1 MKEILKSISKRTLF
15 NILIF
20 LQVLFSILYFF
31 STTISMQAVINSNI
45 SANSELDSNPKRT
58 LHMLI
63 QNEDDE
69 NFSKFK
75 NDLLNEG
82 VVKNFSG
89 WRNDFLSPDIL
100 NLVDST
106 DDIDSDIDSVVLT
119 NGCEKLKKIK
129 IKTGR
134 YFTDA
139 DFRKENATGS
149 KSKPFLMILGSEF
162 ANNQNL
168 KVGDSYHDVNDK
180 YYKVVGI
187 LEPNSKWFY
196 QTVSEGMIMVMDN
209 AVMVAYVNDSENP
222 IMHYY
227 SILNDNINSDDAIY
241 KINKIAKKYNIVVE
255 AKTISTELNET
266 YSESVSQDISWV
278 IFSLIILVFVTIG
291 TSILIVSHMYMRKN
305 EIGIRMACGYSFKKV
320 LLLLWGEFLVVAIL
334 AFLSALLIAYIS
346 CSGGKEI
353 MSSAYHISSFH
364 LSYGI
369 VLIGIGVFLL
379 MCIPSLLVLVFK
391 LRKVQPKD
399 LIGGK

>member
-1 MKEILKSISKRTLF
+1 MKEILKSIFKRTLF

-20 LQVLFSILYFF
+20 LQILFSILYFLV
-31 STTISMQAVINSNI
+31 TIISIQAVVNSNI
-45 SANSELDSNPKRT
+45 AVNNELDANPKKT
-58 LHMLI
+58 IHMEI

-82 VVKNFSG
+82 VVKNFFG

-139 DFRKENATGS
+139 DFKKENANGS
-149 KSKPFLMILGSEF
+149 KSKPFSMILGSEF

-187 LEPNSKWFY
+187 LESDSKWFY
-196 QTVSEGMIMVMDN
+196 QTVADGKVMIMDN
-209 AVMVAYVNDSENP
+209 AVMVAYVDNPDNP
-222 IMHYY
+222 IMNYY
-227 SILNDNINSDDAIY
+227 SILNDNVNSDEAIY
-241 KINKIAKKYNIVVE
+241 KINTIAKKYNIILN
-255 AKTISTELNET
+255 TDIISDKLDQQYDN
-266 YSESVSQDISWV
+266 SVSSNISW
-278 IFSLIILVFVTIG
+278 IILSIFIMAFVSVG
-291 TSILIVSHMYMRKN
+291 TSILIISHMYKRKY

-353 MSSAYHISSFH
+353 MSSAYYISSFH

-369 VLIGIGVFLL
+369 VLIGIGIFLL

>member
-31 STTISMQAVINSNI
+31 ITTISMQAVVNSNI

-58 LHMLI
+58 LHMEI
-63 QNEDDE
+63 QNEDSK

-75 NDLLNEG
+75 EELLNANLVDG
-82 VVKNFSG
+82 LTG
-89 WRNDFLSPDIL
+89 WRNS
-100 NLVDST
+100 
-106 DDIDSDIDSVVLT
+106 VLT
-119 NGCEKLKKIK
+119 PDTHVIGERGDNFDNVQLANGSEKLKKINVA
-129 IKTGR
+129 TGR

-139 DFRKENATGS
+139 DFKKENAIGS
-149 KSKPFLMILGSEF
+149 KSKPFSMILGSEF

-187 LEPNSKWFY
+187 LEPNSKWFR
-196 QTVSEGMIMVMDN
+196 QTVSEGNIMVMDN
-209 AVMVAYVNDSENP
+209 AVMVAYVNDPENP
-222 IMHYY
+222 LMHYY
-227 SILNDNINSDDAIY
+227 SILNDNVNSDDAIY

-334 AFLSALLIAYIS
+334 AFISALLIAYIS

-353 MSSAYHISSFH
+353 MFSAYYISSFH

>member
-1 MKEILKSISKRTLF
+1 MKEILKSITKRTLF

-20 LQVLFSILYFF
+20 LQILFSILYFF
-31 STTISMQAVINSNI
+31 ITTISMQAVINSNI

-58 LHMLI
+58 LHMEI
-63 QNEDDE
+63 QNEDSK

-75 NDLLNEG
+75 EELLNANLVDG
-82 VVKNFSG
+82 LTG
-89 WRNDFLSPDIL
+89 WRNS
-100 NLVDST
+100 
-106 DDIDSDIDSVVLT
+106 VLT
-119 NGCEKLKKIK
+119 PDTHVIGERGDNFDNVQLANGSEKLKKINVA
-129 IKTGR
+129 TGR

-139 DFRKENATGS
+139 DFKKENAIGS
-149 KSKPFLMILGSEF
+149 KSKPFSMILGSEF

-187 LEPNSKWFY
+187 LEPNSKWFR
-196 QTVSEGMIMVMDN
+196 QTVSEGNIMVMDN
-209 AVMVAYVNDSENP
+209 AVMVAYVNDPENP
-222 IMHYY
+222 LMHYY
-227 SILNDNINSDDAIY
+227 SILNDNVNSDDAIY

-334 AFLSALLIAYIS
+334 AFISALLIAYIS

-353 MSSAYHISSFH
+353 MFSAYYISSFH

>member
-1 MKEILKSISKRTLF
+1 MKEIFKSISKRTLF

-31 STTISMQAVINSNI
+31 ITTISMQAVVNSNI

-58 LHMLI
+58 LHMEI
-63 QNEDDE
+63 QNEDSK

-75 NDLLNEG
+75 EELLNANLVDG
-82 VVKNFSG
+82 LTG
-89 WRNDFLSPDIL
+89 WRNS
-100 NLVDST
+100 
-106 DDIDSDIDSVVLT
+106 VLT
-119 NGCEKLKKIK
+119 PDTHVIGERGDNFDNVQLANGSEKLKKINVA
-129 IKTGR
+129 TGR

-139 DFRKENATGS
+139 DFKKENAIGS
-149 KSKPFLMILGSEF
+149 KFKPFSMILGSEF

-187 LEPNSKWFY
+187 LEPNSKWFR
-196 QTVSEGMIMVMDN
+196 QTVSEGNIMVMDN
-209 AVMVAYVNDSENP
+209 AVMVAYVNDPENP
-222 IMHYY
+222 LMHYY
-227 SILNDNINSDDAIY
+227 SILNDNVNSDDAIY

-334 AFLSALLIAYIS
+334 AFISALLIAYIS

-353 MSSAYHISSFH
+353 MFSAYYISSFH

>member
-31 STTISMQAVINSNI
+31 ITTISMQAVVNSNI
-45 SANSELDSNPKRT
+45 SAKNELDSNPKRT
-58 LHMLI
+58 IHMEI
-63 QNEDDE
+63 QNEDSK

-75 NDLLNEG
+75 EELLNANLVDG
-82 VVKNFSG
+82 LTG
-89 WRNDFLSPDIL
+89 WRNSDLTPDTHVIGERGDNFDNVQL
-100 NLVDST
+100 AKGS
-106 DDIDSDIDSVVLT
+106 
-119 NGCEKLKKIK
+119 EKLKEINVA
-129 IKTGR
+129 TGR

-139 DFRKENATGS
+139 DFKKENATGS
-149 KSKPFLMILGSEF
+149 KSKPFSMILGSEF

-187 LEPNSKWFY
+187 LEPNSKWFR
-196 QTVSEGMIMVMDN
+196 QTVSEGNIMVMDN
-209 AVMVAYVNDSENP
+209 AVMVAYVNDPGNP

-227 SILNDNINSDDAIY
+227 SILNDNVNSDDAIY
-241 KINKIAKKYNIVVE
+241 NINKIAKKYNIVLE
-255 AKTISTELNET
+255 AKTISTELDET

-320 LLLLWGEFLVVAIL
+320 LLLLWGEFLVVSIL

-346 CSGGKEI
+346 CSGGKE
-353 MSSAYHISSFH
+353 MMFSAYYISSFH

-369 VLIGIGVFLL
+369 VLIGIGIFLL

>member
-1 MKEILKSISKRTLF
+1 MKEIFKSISKRTLF

-31 STTISMQAVINSNI
+31 ITTISMQAVVNSNI
-45 SANSELDSNPKRT
+45 SAKNELDSNPKRT
-58 LHMLI
+58 LHMEI
-63 QNEDDE
+63 QNEDSK

-75 NDLLNEG
+75 EELLNANLVDG
-82 VVKNFSG
+82 LTG
-89 WRNDFLSPDIL
+89 WRNSDLTPDTHVIGEKG
-100 NLVDST
+100 DSF
-106 DDIDSDIDSVVLT
+106 DNVQLAKGS
-119 NGCEKLKKIK
+119 EKLKEINVA
-129 IKTGR
+129 TGR

-139 DFRKENATGS
+139 DFKKENATGS
-149 KSKPFLMILGSEF
+149 KSKPFSMILGSEF

-187 LEPNSKWFY
+187 LEPNSKWFR

-227 SILNDNINSDDAIY
+227 SILNDNVNSDDAIY
-241 KINKIAKKYNIVVE
+241 KINKIAKKYNIVLE
-255 AKTISTELNET
+255 ANTISTELDET
-266 YSESVSQDISWV
+266 YSESVNQDISWV

-320 LLLLWGEFLVVAIL
+320 LLLLWGEFLVVSIL
-334 AFLSALLIAYIS
+334 AFISALLIAYIS
-346 CSGGKEI
+346 YSGGKE
-353 MSSAYHISSFH
+353 MMFSAYYFSSFH

-369 VLIGIGVFLL
+369 VLIGIGIFLL

>member
-1 MKEILKSISKRTLF
+1 MKEILKSITKRTLF

-31 STTISMQAVINSNI
+31 ITTISMQAVVNSNI
-45 SANSELDSNPKRT
+45 SAKNELDSNPKRT
-58 LHMLI
+58 LHMEI
-63 QNEDDE
+63 QNEDSK

-75 NDLLNEG
+75 EELLNANLVDG
-82 VVKNFSG
+82 LTG
-89 WRNDFLSPDIL
+89 WRNSDLTPDTHVIGEKG
-100 NLVDST
+100 DSF
-106 DDIDSDIDSVVLT
+106 DNVQLA
-119 NGCEKLKKIK
+119 NGSEKLKKINVA
-129 IKTGR
+129 TGR

-139 DFRKENATGS
+139 DFKKENAIGS
-149 KSKPFLMILGSEF
+149 KSKPFSMILGSEF

-187 LEPNSKWFY
+187 LEPNSKWFR
-196 QTVSEGMIMVMDN
+196 QTVSEGNIMVMDN
-209 AVMVAYVNDSENP
+209 AVMVAYVNDPENP
-222 IMHYY
+222 LMHYY
-227 SILNDNINSDDAIY
+227 SILNDNVNSDDAIY

-334 AFLSALLIAYIS
+334 AFISALLIAYIS

-353 MSSAYHISSFH
+353 MFSAYYISSFH

>member
-1 MKEILKSISKRTLF
+1 MKEILKSIFKRTLF

-20 LQVLFSILYFF
+20 LQILFSILYFLV
-31 STTISMQAVINSNI
+31 TIISIQAVVNSNI
-45 SANSELDSNPKRT
+45 AVNNELDANPKKT
-58 LHMLI
+58 IHMEI

-139 DFRKENATGS
+139 DFKKENANGS
-149 KSKPFLMILGSEF
+149 KSKPFSILLGSEF
-162 ANNQNL
+162 ANKQNL
-168 KVGDSYHDVNDK
+168 KVGDNYKDINDE

-187 LEPNSKWFY
+187 LESDSKWFY
-196 QTVSEGMIMVMDN
+196 QTVADGKVMIMDN
-209 AVMVAYVNDSENP
+209 AVMVAYVDNPDNP
-222 IMHYY
+222 IMNYY
-227 SILNDNINSDDAIY
+227 SILNDNVNSDEAIY
-241 KINKIAKKYNIVVE
+241 KINTIAKKYNIILN
-255 AKTISTELNET
+255 TDIISDKLDQQYDN
-266 YSESVSQDISWV
+266 SVSSNISW
-278 IFSLIILVFVTIG
+278 IILSIFIMAFVSVG
-291 TSILIVSHMYMRKN
+291 TSILIISHMYKRKY
-305 EIGIRMACGYSFKKV
+305 EIGIRMAYGYSFKKI
-320 LLLLWGEFLVVAIL
+320 LLLLWGEFFVVSLL
-334 AFLSALLIAYIS
+334 AFLSALIYTIIY
-346 CSGGKEI
+346 CSGGKRA
-353 MSSAYHISSFH
+353 MSSTYFISSYH
-364 LSYGI
+364 LNGSV
-369 VLIGIGVFLL
+369 VLISIGIFLL
-379 MCIPSLLVLVFK
+379 MCLPSILALVFK

>member
-1 MKEILKSISKRTLF
+1 MKEILKSITKRTLF

-20 LQVLFSILYFF
+20 LQILFSILYFF
-31 STTISMQAVINSNI
+31 ITTISMQAVVNSNI
-45 SANSELDSNPKRT
+45 SAKNELDSNPKRT
-58 LHMLI
+58 LHMEI
-63 QNEDDE
+63 QNEDSK

-75 NDLLNEG
+75 EELLNANLVDG
-82 VVKNFSG
+82 LTG
-89 WRNDFLSPDIL
+89 WRNSDLTPDTHVIGEKG
-100 NLVDST
+100 DSF
-106 DDIDSDIDSVVLT
+106 DNVQLAKGS
-119 NGCEKLKKIK
+119 EKPKKINVA
-129 IKTGR
+129 TGR

-139 DFRKENATGS
+139 DFKKENATGS
-149 KSKPFLMILGSEF
+149 KSKPFSMILGSEF

-187 LEPNSKWFY
+187 LEPNSKWFR
-196 QTVSEGMIMVMDN
+196 QTVSEGMIMVIDN

-222 IMHYY
+222 LMHYY
-227 SILNDNINSDDAIY
+227 SILNDNVNSDDAIY

-320 LLLLWGEFLVVAIL
+320 LLLLWGEFLVVSIL

-346 CSGGKEI
+346 YSGGKEI
-353 MSSAYHISSFH
+353 MFSAYYFSSFH

>member
-31 STTISMQAVINSNI
+31 ITTISMQAVVNSNI
-45 SANSELDSNPKRT
+45 SAKNELDSNPKRT
-58 LHMLI
+58 LHMEI
-63 QNEDDE
+63 QNEDSK

-75 NDLLNEG
+75 EELLSANLVDG
-82 VVKNFSG
+82 LTG
-89 WRNDFLSPDIL
+89 WRNSDLTPDTHAIGEKG
-100 NLVDST
+100 DSF
-106 DDIDSDIDSVVLT
+106 DNVQLAKGS
-119 NGCEKLKKIK
+119 EKLKEINVA
-129 IKTGR
+129 TGR

-139 DFRKENATGS
+139 DFKKENATGS
-149 KSKPFLMILGSEF
+149 KSKPFSMILGSEF

-187 LEPNSKWFY
+187 LEPYSKWFR

-227 SILNDNINSDDAIY
+227 SILNDNVNSDDAIY
-241 KINKIAKKYNIVVE
+241 KINKIAKKYNIVLE
-255 AKTISTELNET
+255 ANTISTELDET
-266 YSESVSQDISWV
+266 YSESVNQDISWV

-320 LLLLWGEFLVVAIL
+320 LLLLWGEFLVVSIL
-334 AFLSALLIAYIS
+334 AFISALLIAYIS
-346 CSGGKEI
+346 YSGGKE
-353 MSSAYHISSFH
+353 MMFSAYYFSSFH

-369 VLIGIGVFLL
+369 VLIGIGIFLL

>member
-1 MKEILKSISKRTLF
+1 MKEIFKSISKRTLF

-31 STTISMQAVINSNI
+31 ITTISMQAVVNSNI
-45 SANSELDSNPKRT
+45 SAKNELDSNPKRT
-58 LHMLI
+58 LHMEI
-63 QNEDDE
+63 QNEDSK

-75 NDLLNEG
+75 EELLNANLVDG
-82 VVKNFSG
+82 LTG
-89 WRNDFLSPDIL
+89 WRNSDLTPDTHVIGEKG
-100 NLVDST
+100 DSF
-106 DDIDSDIDSVVLT
+106 DNVQLAKDS
-119 NGCEKLKKIK
+119 EKLKEINVA
-129 IKTGR
+129 TGR

-139 DFRKENATGS
+139 DFKKENATGS
-149 KSKPFLMILGSEF
+149 KSKPFSMILGSEF

-187 LEPNSKWFY
+187 LEPNSKWFR
-196 QTVSEGMIMVMDN
+196 QTVSEGNIMVIDN

-227 SILNDNINSDDAIY
+227 SILNDNVNSDDAIY
-241 KINKIAKKYNIVVE
+241 KINKIAKKYNIVLE
-255 AKTISTELNET
+255 AKTISTELDET

-320 LLLLWGEFLVVAIL
+320 LLLLWGEFLVVSVL
-334 AFLSALLIAYIS
+334 AFISALLISYIS
-346 CSGGKEI
+346 CSGGKE
-353 MSSAYHISSFH
+353 MMFSAYYISSFH

>member
-31 STTISMQAVINSNI
+31 ITTISMKAVINSNI

-58 LHMLI
+58 LHMEI
-63 QNEDDE
+63 QNEDSK

-75 NDLLNEG
+75 EELLNANLVDG
-82 VVKNFSG
+82 LTG
-89 WRNDFLSPDIL
+89 WRNS
-100 NLVDST
+100 
-106 DDIDSDIDSVVLT
+106 VLT
-119 NGCEKLKKIK
+119 PDTHVIGERGDNFDNVQLANGSEKLKKINVA
-129 IKTGR
+129 TGR

-139 DFRKENATGS
+139 DFKKENAIGS
-149 KSKPFLMILGSEF
+149 KSKPFSMILGSEF

-187 LEPNSKWFY
+187 LEPNSKWFR
-196 QTVSEGMIMVMDN
+196 QTVSEGNIMVMDN
-209 AVMVAYVNDSENP
+209 AVMVAYVNDPENP
-222 IMHYY
+222 LMHYY
-227 SILNDNINSDDAIY
+227 SILNDNVNSDDAIY

-334 AFLSALLIAYIS
+334 AFISALLIAYIS

-353 MSSAYHISSFH
+353 MFSAYYISSFH

-369 VLIGIGVFLL
+369 VLIGIGIFLL

>member
-1 MKEILKSISKRTLF
+1 MKEIFKSISKRTLF

-31 STTISMQAVINSNI
+31 ITTISMQAVVNSNI

-58 LHMLI
+58 LHMEI
-63 QNEDDE
+63 QNEDSK

-75 NDLLNEG
+75 EELLNANLVNG
-82 VVKNFSG
+82 LTG
-89 WRNDFLSPDIL
+89 WRNSDLTPDTHVIGEKG
-100 NLVDST
+100 DSF
-106 DDIDSDIDSVVLT
+106 DNVQLAKGS
-119 NGCEKLKKIK
+119 EKLKKINVA
-129 IKTGR
+129 TGR

-139 DFRKENATGS
+139 DFKKENATGS
-149 KSKPFLMILGSEF
+149 KSKPFSMILGSEF

-187 LEPNSKWFY
+187 LEPNSKWFR
-196 QTVSEGMIMVMDN
+196 QTVSEGNIMVMDN
-209 AVMVAYVNDSENP
+209 AVMVAYVNDPENP
-222 IMHYY
+222 LMHYY
-227 SILNDNINSDDAIY
+227 SILNDNVNSDDAIY

-320 LLLLWGEFLVVAIL
+320 LLLLWGEFLVVSIL

-346 CSGGKEI
+346 YSGGKEI
-353 MSSAYHISSFH
+353 MFSAYYFSSFH

>member
-1 MKEILKSISKRTLF
+1 MKEILKSITKRTLF

-31 STTISMQAVINSNI
+31 ITTISMQAVVNSNI
-45 SANSELDSNPKRT
+45 SAKNELDSNPKRT
-58 LHMLI
+58 LHMEI
-63 QNEDDE
+63 QNEDSK

-75 NDLLNEG
+75 EELLNANLVDG
-82 VVKNFSG
+82 LTG
-89 WRNDFLSPDIL
+89 WRNSDLTPDTHVIGEKG
-100 NLVDST
+100 DSF
-106 DDIDSDIDSVVLT
+106 DNVQLAKGS
-119 NGCEKLKKIK
+119 EKLKEINVA
-129 IKTGR
+129 TGS

-139 DFRKENATGS
+139 DFKKENAIGS
-149 KSKPFLMILGSEF
+149 KSKPFSMILGSEF

-187 LEPNSKWFY
+187 LEPNSKWFR
-196 QTVSEGMIMVMDN
+196 QTVSEGNIMVMDN

-227 SILNDNINSDDAIY
+227 SILNDNVNSDDAIY
-241 KINKIAKKYNIVVE
+241 KINKIAKKYNIVLE
-255 AKTISTELNET
+255 ANTISTELDET
-266 YSESVSQDISWV
+266 YSESVNQDISWV

-320 LLLLWGEFLVVAIL
+320 LLLLWGEFLVVSIL
-334 AFLSALLIAYIS
+334 AFISALLIAYIS
-346 CSGGKEI
+346 YSGGKE
-353 MSSAYHISSFH
+353 MMFSAYYFSSFH

-369 VLIGIGVFLL
+369 VLIGIGIFLL

>member
-1 MKEILKSISKRTLF
+1 MKEILKSITKRTLF

-31 STTISMQAVINSNI
+31 ITTISMQAVVNSNI
-45 SANSELDSNPKRT
+45 SAKNELDSNPKRT
-58 LHMLI
+58 LHMEI
-63 QNEDDE
+63 QNEDSK

-75 NDLLNEG
+75 EELLNANLVDG
-82 VVKNFSG
+82 LTG
-89 WRNDFLSPDIL
+89 WRNSDLTPDTHVIGEKG
-100 NLVDST
+100 DSF
-106 DDIDSDIDSVVLT
+106 DNVQLAKGS
-119 NGCEKLKKIK
+119 EKLKKINVA
-129 IKTGR
+129 TGR

-139 DFRKENATGS
+139 DFKKENATGS
-149 KSKPFLMILGSEF
+149 KSKPFSMILGSEF

-187 LEPNSKWFY
+187 LEPNSKWFR
-196 QTVSEGMIMVMDN
+196 QTVSEGNIMVMDN
-209 AVMVAYVNDSENP
+209 AVMVAYVNDPENP
-222 IMHYY
+222 LMHYY
-227 SILNDNINSDDAIY
+227 SILNDNVNSDDAIY

-320 LLLLWGEFLVVAIL
+320 LLLLWGEFLVVSIL

-346 CSGGKEI
+346 YSAGKEI
-353 MSSAYHISSFH
+353 MFSAYYFSSFH

>member
-1 MKEILKSISKRTLF
+1 MKEILKSIFKRTLF

-20 LQVLFSILYFF
+20 LQILFSILYFLV
-31 STTISMQAVINSNI
+31 TIISIQAVVNSNI
-45 SANSELDSNPKRT
+45 AVNNELDANPKKT
-58 LHMLI
+58 IHMEI

-139 DFRKENATGS
+139 DFKKENANGS
-149 KSKPFLMILGSEF
+149 KSKPFSILLGSEF
-162 ANNQNL
+162 ANKQNL
-168 KVGDSYHDVNDK
+168 KVGDNYKDINDE

-187 LEPNSKWFY
+187 LESDSKWFY
-196 QTVSEGMIMVMDN
+196 QTVADGKVMIMDN
-209 AVMVAYVNDSENP
+209 AVMVAYVDNPDNP
-222 IMHYY
+222 IMNYY
-227 SILNDNINSDDAIY
+227 SILNDNVNSDEAIY
-241 KINKIAKKYNIVVE
+241 KINTIAKKYNIILN
-255 AKTISTELNET
+255 TDIISGKLDQQYDN
-266 YSESVSQDISWV
+266 SVSSNISW
-278 IFSLIILVFVTIG
+278 IILSIFIMAFVSVG
-291 TSILIVSHMYMRKN
+291 TSILIISHMYKRKY

-320 LLLLWGEFLVVAIL
+320 LLLLCGEFLIVAIL
-334 AFLSALLIAYIS
+334 AFLSALIIAYIS
-346 CSGGKEI
+346 CSGGKE
-353 MSSAYHISSFH
+353 MLTSTYYISSFH

-369 VLIGIGVFLL
+369 VLIGIGIFLL

>member
-20 LQVLFSILYFF
+20 LQALFSILYFF

-45 SANSELDSNPKRT
+45 SAKNELDSNPKRT

-63 QNEDDE
+63 QNDDSKY
-69 NFSKFK
+69 FSKFK
-75 NDLLNEG
+75 EELLNANLVNG
-82 VVKNFSG
+82 LTG
-89 WRNDFLSPDIL
+89 WRNSDLTPDTRVIGDTED
-100 NLVDST
+100 NF
-106 DDIDSDIDSVVLT
+106 DSVELAK
-119 NGCEKLKKIK
+119 GCENLKKINVA
-129 IKTGR
+129 TGR

-139 DFRKENATGS
+139 DFKKENATGS
-149 KSKPFLMILGSEF
+149 KSKPFSMILGSEF

-209 AVMVAYVNDSENP
+209 AVMVAYINDSENP

-227 SILNDNINSDDAIY
+227 SILNDNVNSDDAIY
-241 KINKIAKKYNIVVE
+241 KINKIAKKYNIVLE
-255 AKTISTELNET
+255 ANTISTELDET
-266 YSESVSQDISWV
+266 YSESVNQDISWV

-320 LLLLWGEFLVVAIL
+320 LLLLWGEFLVVSIL
-334 AFLSALLIAYIS
+334 AFISALLIAYIS
-346 CSGGKEI
+346 CSGGKE
-353 MSSAYHISSFH
+353 MMFSAYYFSSFH

-369 VLIGIGVFLL
+369 VLIGIGIFLL

>member
-63 QNEDDE
+63 QNEDSKY
-69 NFSKFK
+69 FSKFK
-75 NDLLNEG
+75 EELLNA
-82 VVKNFSG
+82 
-89 WRNDFLSPDIL
+89 
-100 NLVDST
+100 NL
-106 DDIDSDIDSVVLT
+106 DSVELAK
-119 NGCEKLKKIK
+119 GCENLKKINVA
-129 IKTGR
+129 TGR

-139 DFRKENATGS
+139 DFKKENATGS

-196 QTVSEGMIMVMDN
+196 QTVSDGMIMVMDN

-227 SILNDNINSDDAIY
+227 SILNDNVNSDDAIY

-278 IFSLIILVFVTIG
+278 IFSLIILVTIG

-369 VLIGIGVFLL
+369 VLIGIGIFLL

>member
-63 QNEDDE
+63 QNEDSKY
-69 NFSKFK
+69 FSKFK
-75 NDLLNEG
+75 EELLNANLVNG
-82 VVKNFSG
+82 LTG
-89 WRNDFLSPDIL
+89 WRNS
-100 NLVDST
+100 DST
-106 DDIDSDIDSVVLT
+106 PDTHVIGDTEEDLDSVELAK
-119 NGCEKLKKIK
+119 GCENLKKI
-129 IKTGR
+129 
-134 YFTDA
+134 
-139 DFRKENATGS
+139 NVATGS

-196 QTVSEGMIMVMDN
+196 QTVSDGMIMVMDN

-227 SILNDNINSDDAIY
+227 SILNDNVNSDDAIY

-369 VLIGIGVFLL
+369 VLIGIGIFLL

>member
-63 QNEDDE
+63 QNEDSKY
-69 NFSKFK
+69 FSKFK
-75 NDLLNEG
+75 EELLNANLVNG
-82 VVKNFSG
+82 LTG
-89 WRNDFLSPDIL
+89 WRNSDLTPDTRVIVDTEDDF
-100 NLVDST
+100 
-106 DDIDSDIDSVVLT
+106 DSVELAK
-119 NGCEKLKKIK
+119 GCENLKKINVA
-129 IKTGR
+129 TGR

-139 DFRKENATGS
+139 DFKKENATGS

-187 LEPNSKWFY
+187 LEPNSKWFR

-209 AVMVAYVNDSENP
+209 AVMVAYVNDSKNP

-227 SILNDNINSDDAIY
+227 SILNDNVNSDDAIY

-305 EIGIRMACGYSFKKV
+305 EIGIRMANGYSFKKI
-320 LLLLWGEFLVVAIL
+320 LLLLWGEFFVVALL
-334 AFLSALLIAYIS
+334 AFLSALIYTIIY
-346 CSGGKEI
+346 CSGGKTA
-353 MSSAYHISSFH
+353 MSSTYFISSYH
-364 LSYGI
+364 LTGSVVI
-369 VLIGIGVFLL
+369 ISIGIFLL

>member
-1 MKEILKSISKRTLF
+1 MKEILKSISKRTLL

-31 STTISMQAVINSNI
+31 ITTISMQAVINSNI
-45 SANSELDSNPKRT
+45 SAKNELDSNPKRT
-58 LHMLI
+58 LHMEI
-63 QNEDDE
+63 QNEDSK

-75 NDLLNEG
+75 EELLNANLVDG
-82 VVKNFSG
+82 LTG
-89 WRNDFLSPDIL
+89 WRNSDLTPDTHVIGEKG
-100 NLVDST
+100 DSF
-106 DDIDSDIDSVVLT
+106 DNVQLAKGS
-119 NGCEKLKKIK
+119 EKLKEINVA
-129 IKTGR
+129 TGS

-139 DFRKENATGS
+139 DFKKENATGS
-149 KSKPFLMILGSEF
+149 KSKPFSMILGSEF

-168 KVGDSYHDVNDK
+168 KVGDGYHDVNDK

-187 LEPNSKWFY
+187 LEPNSKWFR
-196 QTVSEGMIMVMDN
+196 QTVSEGNIMVMDN
-209 AVMVAYVNDSENP
+209 AVMVAYVNDPGNP

-227 SILNDNINSDDAIY
+227 SILNDNVNSDDAIY
-241 KINKIAKKYNIVVE
+241 KINKIAKKYNIVLE

-320 LLLLWGEFLVVAIL
+320 LLLLWGEFLVVSIL

-353 MSSAYHISSFH
+353 MFSAYYFSSFH

-369 VLIGIGVFLL
+369 VLIGIGIFLL

>member
-1 MKEILKSISKRTLF
+1 MKEILKSITKRTLF

-31 STTISMQAVINSNI
+31 ITTISMQAVVNSNI
-45 SANSELDSNPKRT
+45 SAKNELDSNPKRT
-58 LHMLI
+58 LHMEI
-63 QNEDDE
+63 QNEDSK

-75 NDLLNEG
+75 EELLNANLVDG
-82 VVKNFSG
+82 LTG
-89 WRNDFLSPDIL
+89 WRNSDLTPDTHVIGEKG
-100 NLVDST
+100 DSF
-106 DDIDSDIDSVVLT
+106 DNVQLAKGS
-119 NGCEKLKKIK
+119 EKLKKINVA
-129 IKTGR
+129 TGR

-139 DFRKENATGS
+139 DFKKENATGS
-149 KSKPFLMILGSEF
+149 KSKPFSMILGSEF

-187 LEPNSKWFY
+187 LEPNSKWFR
-196 QTVSEGMIMVMDN
+196 QTVSEGNIMVMDN
-209 AVMVAYVNDSENP
+209 AVMVAYVNDPENP
-222 IMHYY
+222 LMHYY
-227 SILNDNINSDDAIY
+227 SILNDNVNSDDAIY

-320 LLLLWGEFLVVAIL
+320 LLLLWGEFLVVSIL

-346 CSGGKEI
+346 YSGGKEI
-353 MSSAYHISSFH
+353 MFSAYYFSSFH

>member
-1 MKEILKSISKRTLF
+1 MKEILKSITKRTLF

-31 STTISMQAVINSNI
+31 ITTISMQAVVNSNI
-45 SANSELDSNPKRT
+45 SAKNELDSNPKRT
-58 LHMLI
+58 LHMEI
-63 QNEDDE
+63 QNEDSK

-75 NDLLNEG
+75 EELLNANLVDG
-82 VVKNFSG
+82 LTG
-89 WRNDFLSPDIL
+89 WRNSDLTPDTHVIGEKG
-100 NLVDST
+100 DSF
-106 DDIDSDIDSVVLT
+106 DNVQLAKVS
-119 NGCEKLKKIK
+119 EKLKKINVA
-129 IKTGR
+129 TGR

-139 DFRKENATGS
+139 DFKKENATGS
-149 KSKPFLMILGSEF
+149 KSKPFSMILGSEF

-187 LEPNSKWFY
+187 LEPNSKWFR
-196 QTVSEGMIMVMDN
+196 QTVSEGNIMVMDN
-209 AVMVAYVNDSENP
+209 AVMVAYVNDPENP
-222 IMHYY
+222 LMHYY
-227 SILNDNINSDDAIY
+227 SILNDNVNSDDAIY

-320 LLLLWGEFLVVAIL
+320 LLLLWGEFLVVSIL

-346 CSGGKEI
+346 YSGGKEI
-353 MSSAYHISSFH
+353 MFSAYYFSSFH

>member
-1 MKEILKSISKRTLF
+1 MKEILKSITKRTLF

-31 STTISMQAVINSNI
+31 ITTISMQAVVNSNI
-45 SANSELDSNPKRT
+45 SAKNELDSNPKRT
-58 LHMLI
+58 LHMEI
-63 QNEDDE
+63 QNEDSK

-75 NDLLNEG
+75 EELLNANLVDG
-82 VVKNFSG
+82 LTG
-89 WRNDFLSPDIL
+89 WRNSDLTPDTHVIGEKG
-100 NLVDST
+100 DSF
-106 DDIDSDIDSVVLT
+106 DNVQLAKGS
-119 NGCEKLKKIK
+119 EKLKKINVA
-129 IKTGR
+129 TGR

-139 DFRKENATGS
+139 DFKKENATGS
-149 KSKPFLMILGSEF
+149 KSKPFSMILGSEF

-187 LEPNSKWFY
+187 LEPNSKWFR
-196 QTVSEGMIMVMDN
+196 QTVSEGNIMVMDN
-209 AVMVAYVNDSENP
+209 AVMVAYVNDPENP
-222 IMHYY
+222 LMHYY
-227 SILNDNINSDDAIY
+227 SILNDNVNSDDAIY

-320 LLLLWGEFLVVAIL
+320 LLLLWGEFLVVSIL

-346 CSGGKEI
+346 YSGGKEI
-353 MSSAYHISSFH
+353 MFSAYYFSSFH

-369 VLIGIGVFLL
+369 VLIGIGVFVL

>member
-1 MKEILKSISKRTLF
+1 MKEILKSITKRTLF

-20 LQVLFSILYFF
+20 LQILFSILYFF
-31 STTISMQAVINSNI
+31 ITTISMQAVVNSNI
-45 SANSELDSNPKRT
+45 SAKNELDSNPKRT
-58 LHMLI
+58 LHMEI
-63 QNEDDE
+63 QNEDSK

-75 NDLLNEG
+75 EELLNANLVDG
-82 VVKNFSG
+82 LTG
-89 WRNDFLSPDIL
+89 WRNSDLTPDTHVIGEKG
-100 NLVDST
+100 DSF
-106 DDIDSDIDSVVLT
+106 DNVQLAKGS
-119 NGCEKLKKIK
+119 EKLKKINVA
-129 IKTGR
+129 TGR

-139 DFRKENATGS
+139 DFKKENATGS
-149 KSKPFLMILGSEF
+149 KSKPFSMILGSEF

-187 LEPNSKWFY
+187 LEPNSKWFR
-196 QTVSEGMIMVMDN
+196 QTVSEGMIMVIDN

-222 IMHYY
+222 LMHYY
-227 SILNDNINSDDAIY
+227 SILNDNVNSDDAIY

-320 LLLLWGEFLVVAIL
+320 LLLLWGEFLVVSIL

-346 CSGGKEI
+346 YSGGKEI
-353 MSSAYHISSFH
+353 MFSAYYFSSFH

>member
-1 MKEILKSISKRTLF
+1 MKEILKSITKRTLF

-31 STTISMQAVINSNI
+31 ITTISMQAVVNSNI
-45 SANSELDSNPKRT
+45 SAKNELDSNPKRT
-58 LHMLI
+58 LHMEI
-63 QNEDDE
+63 QNEDSK

-75 NDLLNEG
+75 EELLNANLVDG
-82 VVKNFSG
+82 LTG
-89 WRNDFLSPDIL
+89 WRNSDLTPDTHVIGEKG
-100 NLVDST
+100 DSF
-106 DDIDSDIDSVVLT
+106 DNVQLAKGS
-119 NGCEKLKKIK
+119 EKLKKINVA
-129 IKTGR
+129 TGR

-139 DFRKENATGS
+139 DFKKENATGS
-149 KSKPFLMILGSEF
+149 KSKPFSMILGSEF

-187 LEPNSKWFY
+187 LEPNSKWFR
-196 QTVSEGMIMVMDN
+196 QTVSEGNIMVMDN
-209 AVMVAYVNDSENP
+209 AVMVAYVNDPENP
-222 IMHYY
+222 LMHYY
-227 SILNDNINSDDAIY
+227 SILNDNVNSDDAIY

-278 IFSLIILVFVTIG
+278 IFSLIILVFVTVG

-320 LLLLWGEFLVVAIL
+320 LLLLWGEFLVVSIL

-346 CSGGKEI
+346 YSGGKEI
-353 MSSAYHISSFH
+353 MFSAYYFSSFH

>member
-1 MKEILKSISKRTLF
+1 MKEILKSITKRTLF

-20 LQVLFSILYFF
+20 LQILFSILYFF
-31 STTISMQAVINSNI
+31 ITTISMQAVVNSNI
-45 SANSELDSNPKRT
+45 SAKNELDSNPKRT
-58 LHMLI
+58 LHMEI
-63 QNEDDE
+63 QKEDSK

-75 NDLLNEG
+75 EELLNANLVDG
-82 VVKNFSG
+82 LTG
-89 WRNDFLSPDIL
+89 WRNSDLTPDTHVIGEKG
-100 NLVDST
+100 DSF
-106 DDIDSDIDSVVLT
+106 DNVQLAKGS
-119 NGCEKLKKIK
+119 EKLKKINVA
-129 IKTGR
+129 TGR

-139 DFRKENATGS
+139 DFKKENATGS
-149 KSKPFLMILGSEF
+149 KSKPFSMILGSEF

-187 LEPNSKWFY
+187 LEPNSKWFR
-196 QTVSEGMIMVMDN
+196 QTVSEGNIMVMDN
-209 AVMVAYVNDSENP
+209 AVMVAYVNDPENP
-222 IMHYY
+222 LMHYY
-227 SILNDNINSDDAIY
+227 SILNDNVNSDDAIY

-320 LLLLWGEFLVVAIL
+320 LLLLWGEFLVVSIL

-346 CSGGKEI
+346 YSGGKEI
-353 MSSAYHISSFH
+353 MFSAYYFSSFH

>member
-1 MKEILKSISKRTLF
+1 MKEILKSITKRTLF

-31 STTISMQAVINSNI
+31 ITTISMQAVVNSNI
-45 SANSELDSNPKRT
+45 SAKNELDSNPKRT
-58 LHMLI
+58 LHMEI
-63 QNEDDE
+63 QNEDSK

-75 NDLLNEG
+75 EELLNANLVDG
-82 VVKNFSG
+82 LTG
-89 WRNDFLSPDIL
+89 WRNSDLTPDTHVIGEKG
-100 NLVDST
+100 DSF
-106 DDIDSDIDSVVLT
+106 DNVQLAKGS
-119 NGCEKLKKIK
+119 EKLKKINVA
-129 IKTGR
+129 TGR

-139 DFRKENATGS
+139 DFKKENATGS
-149 KSKPFLMILGSEF
+149 KSKPFSMILGSEF

-187 LEPNSKWFY
+187 LEPNSKWFR
-196 QTVSEGMIMVMDN
+196 QTVSEGNIMVMDN
-209 AVMVAYVNDSENP
+209 AVMVAYVNDPENP
-222 IMHYY
+222 LMHYY
-227 SILNDNINSDDAIY
+227 SILNDNVNSDDAIY

-320 LLLLWGEFLVVAIL
+320 LLLLWGEFLVVSIL

-346 CSGGKEI
+346 YSGGKEI
-353 MSSAYHISSFH
+353 MFSAYYFSSFH

-391 LRKVQPKD
+391 LKKVQPKD

>member
-31 STTISMQAVINSNI
+31 ITTIFMQAVINSNI

-58 LHMLI
+58 LHMEI
-63 QNEDDE
+63 QNEDSK

-75 NDLLNEG
+75 EELLNANLVDG
-82 VVKNFSG
+82 LTG
-89 WRNDFLSPDIL
+89 WRNS
-100 NLVDST
+100 
-106 DDIDSDIDSVVLT
+106 VLT
-119 NGCEKLKKIK
+119 PDTHVIGERGDNFDNVQLANGSEKLKKINVA
-129 IKTGR
+129 TGR

-139 DFRKENATGS
+139 DFKKENAIGS
-149 KSKPFLMILGSEF
+149 KSKPFSMILGSEF

-187 LEPNSKWFY
+187 LEPNSKWFR
-196 QTVSEGMIMVMDN
+196 QTVSEGNIMVMDN
-209 AVMVAYVNDSENP
+209 AVMVAYVNDPENP
-222 IMHYY
+222 LMHYY
-227 SILNDNINSDDAIY
+227 SILNDNVNSDDAIY

-334 AFLSALLIAYIS
+334 AFISALLIAYIS

-353 MSSAYHISSFH
+353 MFSAYYISSFH

>member
-31 STTISMQAVINSNI
+31 ITTISMQAVVNSNI
-45 SANSELDSNPKRT
+45 SAKNELDSNPKRT
-58 LHMLI
+58 IHMEI
-63 QNEDDE
+63 QNEDSK

-75 NDLLNEG
+75 EELLNANLVDG
-82 VVKNFSG
+82 LTG
-89 WRNDFLSPDIL
+89 WRNSDLTPDTHVIGERGDNFDNVQL
-100 NLVDST
+100 AKGS
-106 DDIDSDIDSVVLT
+106 
-119 NGCEKLKKIK
+119 EKLKKINVA
-129 IKTGR
+129 TGR

-139 DFRKENATGS
+139 DFKKENATGS
-149 KSKPFLMILGSEF
+149 KSKPFSMILGSEF

-187 LEPNSKWFY
+187 LEPNSKWFR
-196 QTVSEGMIMVMDN
+196 QTVSEGNIMVMDN
-209 AVMVAYVNDSENP
+209 AVMVAYVNDPENP

-227 SILNDNINSDDAIY
+227 SILNDNVNSDDAIY
-241 KINKIAKKYNIVVE
+241 KINKIAKKYNIVLE
-255 AKTISTELNET
+255 AKTISTELDET
-266 YSESVSQDISWV
+266 YSESVSQDISWL

-334 AFLSALLIAYIS
+334 AFLSALLISYIG
-346 CSGGKEI
+346 CSGGKE
-353 MSSAYHISSFH
+353 MMFSAYYISSFH

-369 VLIGIGVFLL
+369 VLIGIGIFLL

>member
-1 MKEILKSISKRTLF
+1 MKEILKSITKRTLF

-31 STTISMQAVINSNI
+31 ITTISMQAVVNSNI
-45 SANSELDSNPKRT
+45 SAKNELDSNPKRT
-58 LHMLI
+58 LHMEI
-63 QNEDDE
+63 QNEDSK

-75 NDLLNEG
+75 EELLNANLVDG
-82 VVKNFSG
+82 LTG
-89 WRNDFLSPDIL
+89 WRNSDLTPDTHVIGEKG
-100 NLVDST
+100 DSF
-106 DDIDSDIDSVVLT
+106 DNVQLAKGS
-119 NGCEKLKKIK
+119 EKLKKINVA
-129 IKTGR
+129 TGR

-139 DFRKENATGS
+139 DFKKENATGS
-149 KSKPFLMILGSEF
+149 KSKPFSMILGSEF

-187 LEPNSKWFY
+187 LEPNSKWFR
-196 QTVSEGMIMVMDN
+196 QTVSEGMIMVIDN

-222 IMHYY
+222 LMHYY
-227 SILNDNINSDDAIY
+227 SILNDNVNSDDAIY

-320 LLLLWGEFLVVAIL
+320 LLLLWGEFLVVSIL

-346 CSGGKEI
+346 YSGGKEI
-353 MSSAYHISSFH
+353 MFSAYYFSSFH

>member
-1 MKEILKSISKRTLF
+1 MKEILKSITKRTLF

-31 STTISMQAVINSNI
+31 ITTISMQAVVNSNI
-45 SANSELDSNPKRT
+45 SAKNELDSNPKRT
-58 LHMLI
+58 LHMEI
-63 QNEDDE
+63 QNEDSK

-75 NDLLNEG
+75 EELLNANLVDG
-82 VVKNFSG
+82 LTG
-89 WRNDFLSPDIL
+89 WRNSDLTPDTHVIGEKG
-100 NLVDST
+100 DSF
-106 DDIDSDIDSVVLT
+106 DNVQLAKGS
-119 NGCEKLKKIK
+119 EKLKKINVA
-129 IKTGR
+129 TGR

-139 DFRKENATGS
+139 DFKKENATGS
-149 KSKPFLMILGSEF
+149 KSKPFSMILGSEF

-187 LEPNSKWFY
+187 LEPNSKWFR
-196 QTVSEGMIMVMDN
+196 QTVSEGNIMVMDN
-209 AVMVAYVNDSENP
+209 AVMVAYVNDPENP
-222 IMHYY
+222 LMHYY
-227 SILNDNINSDDAIY
+227 SILDDNVNSDDAIY

-320 LLLLWGEFLVVAIL
+320 LLLLWGEFLVVSIL

-346 CSGGKEI
+346 YSGGKEI
-353 MSSAYHISSFH
+353 MFSAYYFSSFH

>member
-1 MKEILKSISKRTLF
+1 MKEILKSITKRTLF

-31 STTISMQAVINSNI
+31 ITTISMQAVVNSNI
-45 SANSELDSNPKRT
+45 SAKNELDSNPKRT
-58 LHMLI
+58 LHMEI
-63 QNEDDE
+63 QNEDSK

-75 NDLLNEG
+75 EELLNANLVDG
-82 VVKNFSG
+82 LTG
-89 WRNDFLSPDIL
+89 WRNSDLTPDTHVIGEKG
-100 NLVDST
+100 DSF
-106 DDIDSDIDSVVLT
+106 DNVQLAKGS
-119 NGCEKLKKIK
+119 EKLKKINVA
-129 IKTGR
+129 TGR

-139 DFRKENATGS
+139 DFKKENATGS
-149 KSKPFLMILGSEF
+149 KSKPFSMILGSEF

-187 LEPNSKWFY
+187 LEPNSKWFR
-196 QTVSEGMIMVMDN
+196 QTVSEGNIMVMDN
-209 AVMVAYVNDSENP
+209 AVMVAYVNDPENP
-222 IMHYY
+222 LMHYY
-227 SILNDNINSDDAIY
+227 SILNDNVNSDDAIY

-320 LLLLWGEFLVVAIL
+320 LLLLWGEFLVVSIL

-346 CSGGKEI
+346 YSGGKEI
-353 MSSAYHISSFH
+353 MFSAYYFSSFH
-364 LSYGI
+364 LSYSI

>member
-31 STTISMQAVINSNI
+31 ITTISMQAVVNSNI
-45 SANSELDSNPKRT
+45 SAKNELDSNPKRT
-58 LHMLI
+58 LHMEI
-63 QNEDDE
+63 QNEDSK

-75 NDLLNEG
+75 EELLNANLVDG
-82 VVKNFSG
+82 LTG
-89 WRNDFLSPDIL
+89 WRNSDLTPDTHVIGEKG
-100 NLVDST
+100 DSF
-106 DDIDSDIDSVVLT
+106 DNVQLAKGS
-119 NGCEKLKKIK
+119 EKLKKINVA
-129 IKTGR
+129 TGR

-149 KSKPFLMILGSEF
+149 KSKPFSMILGSEF

-187 LEPNSKWFY
+187 LEPNSKWFR
-196 QTVSEGMIMVMDN
+196 QTVSEGMIMVIDN

-227 SILNDNINSDDAIY
+227 SILNDNVNSDDAIY
-241 KINKIAKKYNIVVE
+241 KINKIAKKYNIVLE
-255 AKTISTELNET
+255 ANTISTELDET
-266 YSESVSQDISWV
+266 YSESVNQDISWV

-320 LLLLWGEFLVVAIL
+320 LLLLWGEFLVVSIL
-334 AFLSALLIAYIS
+334 AFISALLIAYIS
-346 CSGGKEI
+346 CSGGKE
-353 MSSAYHISSFH
+353 MMFSAYYFSSFH

-369 VLIGIGVFLL
+369 VLIGIGIFLL